1 MLPFTVHWRT
11 EGVLSEPRI
20 QREFWK
26 HQFEPFAKCDCYPSY
41 DSNFHADGV
50 KSCNFYEHA
59 NCVAS
64 FINKDDFE
72 NDTECLPSCDHTSI
86 HQESIQY
93 TRMDDG
99 LTDYFR
105 TVAAKS
111 IKSTTDMSFLA
122 LGEFS
127 QSACLLVDT
136 DSQSKL
142 KNSYQ
147 LQQNFGRL
155 KKQKLFMKKIQ
166 IIQEVL

>member
-1 MLPFTVHWRT
+1 MLPLTVYWRNESRHRGHRGRPT
-11 EGVLSEPRI
+11 RWRAMAF
-20 QREFWK
+20 QK

-105 TVAAKS
+105 MVASKS
-111 IKSTTDMSFLA
+111 ITSTTDMSFLA
-122 LGEFS
+122 LGEVFKS
-127 QSACLLVDT
+127 TSLI
-136 DSQSKL
+136 
-142 KNSYQ
+142 
-147 LQQNFGRL
+147 G
-155 KKQKLFMKKIQ
+155 
-166 IIQEVL
+166 